1 MGLITNVVLN
11 TDEINAFLLRGM
23 TPMEYCKT
31 VISDTVQEIQ
41 EYLTADNENEFNGF
55 STFDCRSCC
64 IYMKNLTHIWWDIEM
79 LLEQVVLPDLD
90 QIEYVEFYGVPWKKP
105 VPGQPEHPWD
115 YRDLLHEFHMLEMRN
130 MRRLKRLHPFDYHD
144 DRESREYRFDSA
156 RGAFLYKDVYYNSE
170 EYKLCHD
177 SKSHDLTR
185 NYPDYQVSVRTPG
198 EESDDYFASLMDAG
212 IGAFIAEQIL
222 LSNTPEKRS
231 LEYGIRTYKSKAIHV
246 FPLNEPRKEINHK
259 DCLAQV
265 KADCS
270 RIMHKLSRSISPS
283 RKAAF
288 MQQRNILIAEFINL
302 YLLSLDGYSAADNF
316 TLLYPIFSNNLKAH
330 TPLSDY
336 ETDSLIQEIS
346 AVCHTNYCKKPVFD
360 KPKTPLQ
367 HFQAAVWALV
377 NSTTYMEAISN
388 ILNFV
393 DFQHEGQLAVT
404 LAGAFAGI
412 YYQYYRIP
420 QKYLTENRY
429 YTHFSNSIIPMEK
442 IRFYG

>member
-11 TDEINAFLLRGM
+11 TDEINEFLLRGM

-41 EYLTADNENEFNGF
+41 EFLTADNENEFNCF

-64 IYMKNLTHIWWDIEM
+64 IYMKNHTHIRWDFEM

-105 VPGQPEHPWD
+105 IPNHPEHTWD

-144 DRESREYRFDSA
+144 DRESREYRFDSV
-156 RGAFLYKDVYYNSE
+156 RGAFLYKDAYYNSE

-177 SKSHDLTR
+177 SKSHYLAR

-246 FPLNEPRKEINHK
+246 FPLTQPNVKEPLGNPT
-259 DCLAQV
+259 Q
-265 KADCS
+265 
-270 RIMHKLSRSISPS
+270 
-283 RKAAF
+283 
-288 MQQRNILIAEFINL
+288 
-302 YLLSLDGYSAADNF
+302 
-316 TLLYPIFSNNLKAH
+316 
-330 TPLSDY
+330 
-336 ETDSLIQEIS
+336 
-346 AVCHTNYCKKPVFD
+346 
-360 KPKTPLQ
+360 
-367 HFQAAVWALV
+367 
-377 NSTTYMEAISN
+377 
-388 ILNFV
+388 
-393 DFQHEGQLAVT
+393 
-404 LAGAFAGI
+404 
-412 YYQYYRIP
+412 
-420 QKYLTENRY
+420 
-429 YTHFSNSIIPMEK
+429 
-442 IRFYG
+442 